1 MNITKKDIVK
11 MIKDET
17 SMSLSSSRLFF
28 EKFLGIIKEESFI
41 KNKTVK
47 ISGFGSFKIKST
59 PKRLGRNPKT
69 KDSYII
75 NPRKKLSLSA
85 SSKIRDLIN

>member
-1 MNITKKDIVK
+1 

-59 PKRLGRNPKT
+59 PKG
-69 KDSYII
+69 
-75 NPRKKLSLSA
+75 
-85 SSKIRDLIN
+85 